1 MQIFVKT
8 LTGKTITLDVEPSD
22 TFGNVKAKIQ
32 DKEGIPPDKHRD
44 RLKVLN
50 DKHMRA
56 SLSTYSPSAVS
67 GGVIHGGS
75 NMRGAPSIVRSTSMP
90 ESSTSKVE
98 LLRQRKMKKKEEEIK
113 RRDRELRQANE
124 ENMRQRA
131 LAQQRKLQEFRPSS
145 ANHSLGHMGSP
156 IITRERGLGKRLIND
171 KSTAVLSS
179 LAVESSTEHHQSL
192 LDMASPSNA
201 MSGGGSGN
209 RNKGVNSGDDRTW
222 ADNAE
227 LVDSEFNAAA
237 AAVERKLI
245 EGKLNDNDNY
255 RTKNGDS
262 SLYPP
267 NVQKFHAPVYK
278 NEADERPIRAS
289 PNLTFASHSDFSG
302 KQKDDGDDDCYDDD
316 DEYSEDEDFYTDD
329 DFEDDDDEDEI
340 TGTIKQKAPAKYIQ
354 MDEFEDKKREQNSE
368 REAEEIASAMRLV
381 GTGERVIEGKLKD
394 DTMSKKKGVQQTK
407 NDKEARK
414 NRGDMKAITSKP
426 PSMSTTLRKSIQ
438 SIGFKKKQV
447 AMDGLGNEAYGKI
460 EALWRR
466 IMKDEIKLNNEK
478 KKHNSGNTT
487 PKKGRSAIEMEFI
500 KILGDKNFDDE
511 KLKWCKQVEEVL
523 VVEMCFN

>member
-237 AAVERKLI
+237 AAVADQQRLI
-245 EGKLNDNDNY
+245 FAGKQLEDG
-255 RTKNGDS
+255 RTL
-262 SLYPP
+262 LYYK
-267 NVQKFHAPVYK
+267 VEKEATVHLVLRLGSCACCVIDYAGIQYHIVYASNSK
-278 NEADERPIRAS
+278 SPHRPISKIKLEIQNKIGIPAD
-289 PNLTFASHSDFSG
+289 LQTLFYLG
-302 KQKDDGDDDCYDDD
+302 K
-316 DEYSEDEDFYTDD
+316 EL
-329 DFEDDDDEDEI
+329 EDDRRSLKSYNVPI
-340 TGTIKQKAPAKYIQ
+340 
-354 MDEFEDKKREQNSE
+354 NSSSPPFLTLQVKT
-368 REAEEIASAMRLV
+368 AEEIHVTAEMEQRKKTKKDSMMSFVCSITQDLMSDPVTCMDGHSYERSGIERWLDDHDTSPL
-381 GTGERVIEGKLKD
+381 TGAKLP
-394 DTMSKKKGVQQTK
+394 SKKLIP
-407 NDKEARK
+407 NH
-414 NRGDMKAITSKP
+414 S
-426 PSMSTTLRKSIQ
+426 LR
-438 SIGFKKKQV
+438 
-447 AMDGLGNEAYGKI
+447 N
-460 EALWRR
+460 
-466 IMKDEIKLNNEK
+466 
-478 KKHNSGNTT
+478 
-487 PKKGRSAIEMEFI
+487 AIEEYTCQ
-500 KILGDKNFDDE
+500 K
-511 KLKWCKQVEEVL
+511 CQKQ
-523 VVEMCFN
+523 NN